1 MDLPTTGAGA
11 VPESAACLTVDPVP
25 LNGLSCLASVGEGV
39 SRPASTW
46 YMGGVFGRANTQK
59 GKEKGRVLI

>member
-1 MDLPTTGAGA
+1 VDLPTTGAGA

-46 YMGGVFGRANTQK
+46 YMGGGIWE
-59 GKEKGRVLI
+59 G